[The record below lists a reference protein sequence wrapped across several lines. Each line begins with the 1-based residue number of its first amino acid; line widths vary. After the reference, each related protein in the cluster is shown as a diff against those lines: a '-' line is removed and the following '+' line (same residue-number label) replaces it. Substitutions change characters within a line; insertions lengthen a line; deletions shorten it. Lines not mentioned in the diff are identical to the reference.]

1 MSNDPSKF
9 EFDDS
14 EDASRELDFEDLA
27 EESPDFPGDFADE
40 GGFMDEGDSDAMDD
54 LAGPESS
61 EEGGEGEL
69 AEDATGEEGAGEDAS
84 EVSDQPGD
92 SEETDEAEPKRRR
105 WLAVANWD
113 LYTIMLGVSLLAVT
127 IACLLLYLEL
137 QQYSPFP
144 WWKTSGVVEGM

>member
-27 EESPDFPGDFADE
+27 DESPGFPGDFADE
-40 GGFMDEGDSDAMDD
+40 GGFTDEGDSDAMDD
-54 LAGPESS
+54 LAEAEST
-61 EEGGEGEL
+61 EEGSEGEL
-69 AEDATGEEGAGEDAS
+69 AEDAADEEGAGEDAGKA
-84 EVSDQPGD
+84 SDQPED
-92 SEETDEAEPKRRR
+92 LEETDETEPKRR
-105 WLAVANWD
+105 WWAVANWD

>member
-1 MSNDPSKF
+1 MSNDPSRF

-14 EDASRELDFEDLA
+14 DHASEELSFENLEGDAS
-27 EESPDFPGDFADE
+27 DFPSDFDDQDDAEALDVSVDAEPAQEVDEDELADDAAGE
-40 GGFMDEGDSDAMDD
+40 GAEHDAGEASSQPEDSDEQDQD
-54 LAGPESS
+54 L
-61 EEGGEGEL
+61 
-69 AEDATGEEGAGEDAS
+69 D
-84 EVSDQPGD
+84 
-92 SEETDEAEPKRRR
+92 EPKRRS

-113 LYTIMLGVSLLAVT
+113 LYTIMLGISLLAVT